1 MLIVMNICKEGDRV
15 EQGQIVASI
24 GNTGLSTGYHLH
36 YTILKDE
43 VCIDPVIL

>member
-1 MLIVMNICKEGDRV
+1 V

-43 VCIDPVIL
+43 VCIDPVDFVDLPIMETLQE